1 MISRK
6 FFEIRSAP
14 PSRFRRSI
22 VLGWAAMLLVTLL
35 PACAPVTPRPPTV
48 GNEATQA
55 AREAELA
62 RLSNWS
68 FSGRLAVSQGGDGG
82 NARVEWR
89 QDGADFDIQ
98 LSAPV
103 TRQSWR
109 LRQTAG
115 QVRLDGLQGGSRE
128 GTNAEAMLQEAT
140 GWRVP
145 LIAMAA
151 WIRGVRAP
159 GPSDMSFDAYGLPAT
174 IRQQGWSVEYRGW
187 QADAPALPQKVFAR
201 QGEATVRLVVERWHQ
216 P

>member
-6 FFEIRSAP
+6 FSRIGPAP
-14 PSRFRRSI
+14 PSRFRRST
-22 VLGWAAMLLVTLL
+22 VLGCAVMFLIALL
-35 PACAPVTPRPPTV
+35 PACAPVTRRPPAV
-48 GNEATQA
+48 GDEAMQA
-55 AREAELA
+55 AREVELA
-62 RLSNWS
+62 KRPSWS
-68 FSGRLAVSQGGDGG
+68 FSGRLAVSQGSDGG

-89 QDGADFDIQ
+89 QDGPDFDIQ

-115 QVRLDGLQGGSRE
+115 KVRLDGLQGGSRE
-128 GTNAEAMLQEAT
+128 GTNAEALLQEAT

-145 LIAMAA
+145 LTAMAA
-151 WIRGVRAP
+151 WVRGVRTS
-159 GPSDMSFDAYGLPAT
+159 GPSDMSFDASGLPAT

-187 QADAPALPQKVFAR
+187 LAATPALPQKVFAR

>member
-1 MISRK
+1 MLT
-6 FFEIRSAP
+6 
-14 PSRFRRSI
+14 RRA
-22 VLGWAAMLLVTLL
+22 VLGLAAMLLGTLL
-35 PACAPVTPRPPTV
+35 PGCAPVTPRPAVV

-62 RLSNWS
+62 SQPNWS

-89 QDGADFDIQ
+89 QYGPDFDIQ

-115 QVRLDGLQGGSRE
+115 RVRLDGLQGGTRE
-128 GTNAEAMLQEAT
+128 GSNAEAMLQEAT
-140 GWRVP
+140 GWRIP
-145 LIAMAA
+145 LTAMAA
-151 WIRGVRAP
+151 WVRGVRAA
-159 GPSDMSFDAYGLPAT
+159 GPSDMSFDSYGLPAT

-187 QADAPALPQKVFAR
+187 QADVPALPQKVFAR
-201 QGEATVRLVVERWHQ
+201 QGGATVRLVVERWHQ

>member
-1 MISRK
+1 M
-6 FFEIRSAP
+6 
-14 PSRFRRSI
+14 FRRRAA
-22 VLGWAAMLLVTLL
+22 LGYAAMLLLALL

-48 GNEATQA
+48 GNETMQA

-62 RLSNWS
+62 RHSNWS

-89 QDGADFDIQ
+89 QNGPDFDIQ

-115 QVRLDGLQGGSRE
+115 KVRLDGLQGGSRE

-151 WIRGVRAP
+151 WVRGVRTS
-159 GPSDMSFDAYGLPAT
+159 GPSDMSFNAHGLPAT
-174 IRQQGWSVEYRGW
+174 IKQQGWSVEYRGW
-187 QADAPALPQKVFAR
+187 LAATPALPQKVFAR
-201 QGEATVRLVVERWHQ
+201 QGEATVRLVVEHWHQ

>member
-1 MISRK
+1 
-6 FFEIRSAP
+6 
-14 PSRFRRSI
+14 
-22 VLGWAAMLLVTLL
+22 MLLVALL
-35 PACAPVTPRPPTV
+35 PACAPVTPRPPALR
-48 GNEATQA
+48 GEARQA
-55 AREAELA
+55 EREAELA
-62 RLSNWS
+62 MHSNWS

-89 QDGADFDIQ
+89 QDGADFDIR

-109 LRQTAG
+109 LRRTAG
-115 QVRLDGLQGGSRE
+115 KVRLDGLQGGSRE

-145 LIAMAA
+145 LTAMAA
-151 WIRGVRAP
+151 WVRGVRAS
-159 GPSDMSFDAYGLPAT
+159 GPSDMSFDAQGLPAT

-187 QADAPALPQKVFAR
+187 LAAMPALPQKVFAR